1 MCKSASRLEVHTQ
14 PHAYAAV
21 PLSISLC
28 GRRAKSE
35 KPVEARLAAEG
46 LSHVHGRV
54 LSRIFCNSNLVP
66 ASENPCCVRDTTV
79 VRSIVLVGALTYYL
93 QRIREAVCTESH
105 PL

>member
-1 MCKSASRLEVHTQ
+1 MHTPPSLSLSLSVAGELSRRS
-14 PHAYAAV
+14 
-21 PLSISLC
+21 PL
-28 GRRAKSE
+28 
-35 KPVEARLAAEG
+35 EARLAAEG